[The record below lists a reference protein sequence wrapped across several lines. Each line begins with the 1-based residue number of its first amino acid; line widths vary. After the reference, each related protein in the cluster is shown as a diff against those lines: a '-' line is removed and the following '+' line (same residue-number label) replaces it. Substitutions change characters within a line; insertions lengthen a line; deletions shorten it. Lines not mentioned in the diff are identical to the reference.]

1 MGRRDANLAKCTE
14 HDSKQRAIVDCLCTR
29 LYQLLLSQDCLWTRL
44 VHLLLSQLSCG
55 RVVQALLSRKAPVF
69 KEGWAAFQPVFKE
82 GWTAFQQ
89 LAFKAGRL
97 FSSWPFGHFANK
109 MTTPMPQ
116 SVGPKF
122 ARNAL
127 ISLDKLCT
135 NPQFSGG
142 ATASRHAQTNFIMRR
157 SRPISKDN
165 GTKWHWRRASQIQL
179 HFRAIFDEHLE
190 QKF

>member
-1 MGRRDANLAKCTE
+1 MGKRDANLAKCTE

-69 KEGWAAFQPVFKE
+69 KEGWVAFQPVFKE

-97 FSSWPFGHFANK
+97 LHVSPIPLRCRGHCYVKFGFW
-109 MTTPMPQ
+109 
-116 SVGPKF
+116 VGAWRVRSAAKLVCIQYWSRRRRD
-122 ARNAL
+122 ARGDD
-127 ISLDKLCT
+127 S
-135 NPQFSGG
+135 P
-142 ATASRHAQTNFIMRR
+142 
-157 SRPISKDN
+157 SRPPCRKKD
-165 GTKWHWRRASQIQL
+165 
-179 HFRAIFDEHLE
+179 
-190 QKF
+190 